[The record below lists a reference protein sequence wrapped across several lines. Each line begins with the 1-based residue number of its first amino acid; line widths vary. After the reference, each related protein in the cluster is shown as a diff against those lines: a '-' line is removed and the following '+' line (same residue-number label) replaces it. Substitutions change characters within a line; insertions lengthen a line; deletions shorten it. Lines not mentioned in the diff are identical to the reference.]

1 MDFKFL
7 EITLL
12 ITHYNRSKSLERL
25 LETMVKLNCYFFDII
40 VSDDGSKD
48 EHLSYLRD
56 LKKTYKFTLVTT
68 DINKGLGNNINKGQD
83 AVKSPYTLYI
93 QEDFIPQDLFPE
105 KLRDAFSYM
114 ENDPKLDM
122 ARFYAYVKYPNLVD
136 IGNGFATMVFNPYTL
151 DYQKFYYYSD
161 HPHLR
166 RSAFFDKFGRYR
178 EGVKSDY
185 TEYCM
190 MMSVLKN
197 KGKSIYYTNFKD
209 LFLQE
214 NSSAEPSTVKR
225 EFWRQ
230 NDNPVLRVVR
240 DIYRYTKFNYNL
252 LIK

>member
-1 MDFKFL
+1 MDFKFS

-114 ENDPKLDM
+114 ESDPKLDM

-166 RSAFFDKFGRYR
+166 RSTFFEKFGRYR

-197 KGKSIYYTNFKD
+197 KGKSIYYTNFRD

>member
-1 MDFKFL
+1 MDFKFS

-114 ENDPKLDM
+114 ESDPKLDM
-122 ARFYAYVKYPNLVD
+122 ARFYAYVKYPNLVN

-166 RSAFFDKFGRYR
+166 RSTFFEKFGRYR

-197 KGKSIYYTNFKD
+197 KGKSIYYTNFRD